1 MTLGDLP
8 PTQLYASMALVF
20 SIATL
25 WLSRLKEDANALGF
39 IQGLNRFTVNA
50 VVSTLLTWPVT
61 HVLYVL
67 CQSTASV
74 GHQITHAVPLVG
86 AMLAVI
92 GWWMH
97 TLAHTLAVA
106 PTVEAE
112 DSTSP

>member
-1 MTLGDLP
+1 
-8 PTQLYASMALVF
+8 MALVF

-39 IQGLNRFTVNA
+39 IKGLNRFTVNA

-67 CQSTASV
+67 LIHSTASV
-74 GHQITHAVPLVG
+74 GHQIAHAVPLAA

-106 PTVEAE
+106 PTVEKE
-112 DSTSP
+112 DPPSS